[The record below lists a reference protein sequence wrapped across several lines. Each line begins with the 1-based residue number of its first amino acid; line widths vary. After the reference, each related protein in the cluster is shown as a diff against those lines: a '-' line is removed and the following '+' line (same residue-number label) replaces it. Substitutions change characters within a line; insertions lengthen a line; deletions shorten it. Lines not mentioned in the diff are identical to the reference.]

1 MKYVFAYGS
10 LLNPESL
17 TKTLPGIEVARC
29 VPVQCRG
36 YRRQFN
42 VAFPNDGS
50 QSDKSYFDGKG
61 RRPDFVLM
69 ANMVPAP
76 ESIQGICIPVTDAQV
91 EALKARELRY
101 DLVVVTDDVV
111 DSLNRL
117 VEPEVVTF
125 IGRAEFTKPADVAR
139 GVISQEYWHT
149 IQEGQSYW
157 DAVHSGFGAQ
167 FEAETQPHTPVVHL
181 VRIDH

>member
-1 MKYVFAYGS
+1 M
-10 LLNPESL
+10 
-17 TKTLPGIEVARC
+17 
-29 VPVQCRG
+29 
-36 YRRQFN
+36 
-42 VAFPNDGS
+42 
-50 QSDKSYFDGKG
+50 
-61 RRPDFVLM
+61 
-69 ANMVPAP
+69 
-76 ESIQGICIPVTDAQV
+76 
-91 EALKARELRY
+91 
-101 DLVVVTDDVV
+101 VTDDVI
-111 DSLNRL
+111 DPLNRL

-125 IGRAEFTKPADVAR
+125 VGRAEFTKPADVAR